1 MGVYSTL
8 DVNREYVLN
17 KIYEKLEKATN
28 AELSEVLFELHG
40 KKVLYN
46 YIVWDDSVDIDP

>member
-8 DVNREYVLN
+8 DVNREYALN

-28 AELSEVLFELHG
+28 EELSEVLFELHG
-40 KKVLYN
+40 RKVLYN
-46 YIVWDDSVDIDP
+46 YTVWDDSVDIDP